1 MEVNINNINTVSEVD
16 MVCFTSESNQITS
29 SLLIFIPKI
38 KKKKK
43 DYTMDIFFRQY
54 WTDKRLSFEGITEL
68 VIGADVLKQ
77 IWVPDTFI
85 GNYINKSKSFH
96 L

>member
-38 KKKKK
+38 KKKKGLHNG
-43 DYTMDIFFRQY
+43 YF
-54 WTDKRLSFEGITEL
+54 L
-68 VIGADVLKQ
+68 
-77 IWVPDTFI
+77 
-85 GNYINKSKSFH
+85 
-96 L
+96 

>member
-43 DYTMDIFFRQY
+43 RITQWIFSLDNIGQINVYRS
-54 WTDKRLSFEGITEL
+54 KELLS
-68 VIGADVLKQ
+68 
-77 IWVPDTFI
+77 
-85 GNYINKSKSFH
+85 
-96 L
+96 